1 MIKMKR
7 IYDAASPDDG
17 HRLLVMRMWPRGIRK
32 EAVDEWEKELGPS
45 RPLIDEFHKGRIDWQ
60 QFAARYQ
67 AEMAEKGDL
76 LARVREMSQQGTV
89 TLLCSCADENQCHR
103 SLLKGLIEGS

>member
-1 MIKMKR
+1 MIKTKR

-32 EAVDEWEKELGPS
+32 EAVDAWEKDLGPS
-45 RPLIDEFHKGRIDWQ
+45 RPLIDEFHKGDIDWRE
-60 QFAARYQ
+60 FAVRYQ
-67 AEMAEKGDL
+67 AEMAEKRDL
-76 LARVREMSQQGTV
+76 LARVRDMSQRGTV

-103 SLLKGLIEGS
+103 SLLKGLLERG

>member
-1 MIKMKR
+1 MIKTKR
-7 IYDAASPDDG
+7 IYDATAPDDG
-17 HRLLVMRMWPRGIRK
+17 YRLLVMRMWPRGIRK

-45 RPLIDEFHKGRIDWQ
+45 RPLIDEFHKGGIDWP

-67 AEMAEKGDL
+67 AEKGEL
-76 LARVREMSQQGTV
+76 LARVREISQQGTV
-89 TLLCSCADENQCHR
+89 TLLCSCSDENQCHR